1 MMDEDIPFVDQGSLV
16 RYIRA
21 ALAMDGIEMKAELIE
36 RVMELELEY
45 LQHQGIAEQAVNDP
59 RPEG

>member
-1 MMDEDIPFVDQGSLV
+1 MDEDIPFVDQGSLI

-21 ALAMDGIEMKAELIE
+21 ALTMDGVEIGSELIE
-36 RVMELELEY
+36 RVLELELEY
-45 LQHQGIAEQAVNDP
+45 LQHQGIAEQAFSDP